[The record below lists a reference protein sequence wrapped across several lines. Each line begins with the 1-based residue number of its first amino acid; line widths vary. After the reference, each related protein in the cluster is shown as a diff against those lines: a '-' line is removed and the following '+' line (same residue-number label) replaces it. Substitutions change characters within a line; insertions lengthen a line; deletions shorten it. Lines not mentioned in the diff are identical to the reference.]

1 MKTFIFFHILS
12 LFKLTYEIYNSGEN
26 WAVLACG
33 SSGYMN
39 YRHQADIFHV
49 YHTLINRGFTKEHII
64 LFAFDDIAYDKKNP
78 FQGEVYNRPDGPNV
92 YKDVIIDYSFN
103 MVNPE
108 NYISVLKGDN
118 KNGRLKKVLNSTKD
132 DNIFLYFSDHGI
144 NGAMVFPDKK
154 FLYADELQEAF
165 EFMHKKNMYKNIIYY
180 MESCYSGS
188 IFSELNPELNI
199 YALTAASPKE
209 QSLATFC
216 YPDDFVKGI
225 EMHTCLSNEFTM
237 NWLDDID
244 TRFEFNKC
252 NNIKEVY
259 SSREQFRVIKN
270 LTKNSHVQEYGNF
283 TVGELPITLFQSSND
298 CLLYKDDEFDKKE
311 KEKEDSNYD
320 DIIKK
325 ISELDIDEDE
335 DENKGKEEEEDMN
348 LFFDTLSNKINKDIE
363 NWHKNENDNY
373 IINYLNNKNKPN
385 EINQEKYKL
394 FPKLKNSKKSRK
406 KSINKIPS
414 KKVNLYYL
422 ELEQNQSKEKFN
434 EFQKEKEEIYKSKY
448 IFTLIKIKLN
458 INDEKISHNKKID
471 YKCLRFSIQLF
482 KDECT
487 LNERDLE
494 FISTLSDICSFKDIK
509 LDDISNAII
518 EVCKNNK

>member
-1 MKTFIFFHILS
+1 
-12 LFKLTYEIYNSGEN
+12 
-26 WAVLACG
+26 
-33 SSGYMN
+33 
-39 YRHQADIFHV
+39 
-49 YHTLINRGFTKEHII
+49 
-64 LFAFDDIAYDKKNP
+64 
-78 FQGEVYNRPDGPNV
+78 
-92 YKDVIIDYSFN
+92 
-103 MVNPE
+103 
-108 NYISVLKGDN
+108 
-118 KNGRLKKVLNSTKD
+118 
-132 DNIFLYFSDHGI
+132 
-144 NGAMVFPDKK
+144 
-154 FLYADELQEAF
+154 
-165 EFMHKKNMYKNIIYY
+165 
-180 MESCYSGS
+180 
-188 IFSELNPELNI
+188 
-199 YALTAASPKE
+199 
-209 QSLATFC
+209 
-216 YPDDFVKGI
+216 
-225 EMHTCLSNEFTM
+225 MHTCLSNEFTM

-325 ISELDIDEDE
+325 IRELDIDEDE

-385 EINQEKYKL
+385 EINQEKYKS

-422 ELEQNQSKEKFN
+422 ELEQNQSKEKFILN
-434 EFQKEKEEIYKSKY
+434 SRKKKKKY
-448 IFTLIKIKLN
+448 INQN
-458 INDEKISHNKKID
+458 I
-471 YKCLRFSIQLF
+471 FSL
-482 KDECT
+482 
-487 LNERDLE
+487 
-494 FISTLSDICSFKDIK
+494 
-509 LDDISNAII
+509 
-518 EVCKNNK
+518 